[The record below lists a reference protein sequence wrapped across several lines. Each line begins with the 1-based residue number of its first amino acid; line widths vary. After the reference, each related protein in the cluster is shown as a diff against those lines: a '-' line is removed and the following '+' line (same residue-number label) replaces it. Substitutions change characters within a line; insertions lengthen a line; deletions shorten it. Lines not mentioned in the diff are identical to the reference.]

1 VSTIQI
7 REIPEPAYEVLRRR
21 ARARGQSIQAF
32 MRDQVIAMAD
42 RPSKEE
48 TIASIEAILGRGEG
62 DRSPTPEA
70 IVADLAAD
78 RR

>member
-1 VSTIQI
+1 VATIQI

-32 MRDQVIAMAD
+32 MREEVIAMAG

-48 TIASIEAILGRGEG
+48 AIASIEAILGRDAA

-70 IVADLAAD
+70 IIADLAAD

>member
-1 VSTIQI
+1 MATIQI

-32 MRDQVIAMAD
+32 MREEVIAMAA

-48 TIASIEAILGRGEG
+48 AIASIEAILGRDAA

-70 IVADLAAD
+70 IIADLAAD

>member
-1 VSTIQI
+1 M
-7 REIPEPAYEVLRRR
+7 REE
-21 ARARGQSIQAF
+21 
-32 MRDQVIAMAD
+32 VIAMAG

-48 TIASIEAILGRGEG
+48 AIASIEAILGRDAA

-70 IVADLAAD
+70 IIADLAAD